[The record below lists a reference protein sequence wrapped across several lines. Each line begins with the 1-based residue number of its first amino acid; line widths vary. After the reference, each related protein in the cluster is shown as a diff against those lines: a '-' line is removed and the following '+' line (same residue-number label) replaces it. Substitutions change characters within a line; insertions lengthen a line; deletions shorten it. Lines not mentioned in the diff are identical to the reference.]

1 MLMKKL
7 LSLALCTVMA
17 VSGCT
22 SQGGIAGDPTA
33 VMLGANI
40 GGLTGAVIGSS
51 GSYYHSYRGS
61 LVGSLV
67 GTIAGAAI
75 ASAATAPKKPAEDV
89 YIVETRPYRER
100 GYYDSYDGSR
110 SSGRMPAYG
119 RYRDGERSTDL
130 EIRNIRFIDGNRNHI
145 IESGEEAKIIF
156 EVVNSGRLAA
166 YHVTPVVAEK
176 NGLKH
181 LYISSSVTM
190 ECIPAGDGIRYTA
203 VIRAGKMRRGE
214 AVFHITALDG
224 NGGMIPIREFTVPV
238 RK

>member
-1 MLMKKL
+1 M
-7 LSLALCTVMA
+7 SLALCTVLTL
-17 VSGCT
+17 SGCT
-22 SQGGIAGDPTA
+22 SQGGVAGDPTA
-33 VMLGANI
+33 VMLGASV
-40 GGLTGAVIGSS
+40 GGLAGAIVGSS
-51 GSYYHSYRGS
+51 GGHSYYGSHRGA

-75 ASAATAPKKPAEDV
+75 ASAATASREQTDDV
-89 YIVETRPYRER
+89 YVVETRPYR
-100 GYYDSYDGSR
+100 SR
-110 SSGRMPAYG
+110 SHYDERNRMPAYG
-119 RYRDGERSTDL
+119 RYRDGERSTEL
-130 EIRNIRFIDGNRNHI
+130 EIRNIRFIDANRNHV

-156 EVVNSGRLAA
+156 EVVNTGRLAA

-176 NGLKH
+176 SGLKH
-181 LYISSSVTM
+181 LSISSSVTM